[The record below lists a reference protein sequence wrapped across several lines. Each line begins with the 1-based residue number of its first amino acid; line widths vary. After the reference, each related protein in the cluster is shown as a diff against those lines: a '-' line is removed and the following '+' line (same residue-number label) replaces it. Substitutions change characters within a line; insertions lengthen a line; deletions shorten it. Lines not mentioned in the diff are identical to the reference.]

1 MSTWWSDHPDLE
13 GVARRSR
20 RELIE
25 EDSVAESDT
34 EQLRKR
40 RRTLVDLCF
49 EWMSRGDQVTIGVGE
64 HQFEGQLVAAVN
76 DLLVLRSKDVEVAAS
91 IAAIS
96 FARCDRRGAFGGTT
110 GERSVGSFRAYL
122 GVAEVEQLPVR
133 LVGTRFD
140 VTGLIDASTDDHW
153 LVIDR
158 NGVEWALPHH
168 ATEYCLTTIEG

>member
-25 EDSVAESDT
+25 EEAVAESDT

-40 RRTLVDLCF
+40 RRTLADVCF
-49 EWMSRGDQVTIGVGE
+49 EWMSRGDRVTIGVGA

-76 DLLVLRSKDVEVAAS
+76 DLLVLRSKDLEVAAS
-91 IAAIS
+91 TSAIN
-96 FARCDRRGAFGGTT
+96 FARCDQRGAFDGTT
-110 GERSVGSFRAYL
+110 GERSVSSFRAYL
-122 GVAEVEQLPVR
+122 GVAEVDQLPVR
-133 LVGTRFD
+133 LVGRGFGL
-140 VTGLIDASTDDHW
+140 TGVIDASTDDHW

-158 NGVEWALPHH
+158 NGVEWALPHRAIGH
-168 ATEYCLTTIEG
+168 CVTTIQE